1 MTTCPHCTTEFS
13 PRRADQVYCS
23 PKCRMDHYKATLG
36 DGGLRGTIT
45 AVRRLKGGG
54 SIGHDSHAAGIG
66 AERVTADSRSECGGG
81 GVTGVQDRAHC
92 VTWGE

>member
-1 MTTCPHCTTEFS
+1 MTTCPHCSAEFE

-23 PKCRMDHYKATLG
+23 PKCRLEHYKATLG

-54 SIGHDSHAAGIG
+54 VS
-66 AERVTADSRSECGGG
+66 VTTRLPPESAQNAFRLIPGQVVEVVG
-81 GVTGVQDRAHC
+81 
-92 VTWGE
+92 